1 MPFMRLK
8 PEYQKFL
15 KLEVIPHEPGL
26 KFTRF
31 IRAACATND
40 DDSMILRRLGSR
52 IRCLVGGAQSLFC
65 RLSGHHVT
73 IS

>member
-1 MPFMRLK
+1 
-8 PEYQKFL
+8 
-15 KLEVIPHEPGL
+15 
-26 KFTRF
+26 
-31 IRAACATND
+31 
-40 DDSMILRRLGSR
+40 MILRRLGSR